1 MITIFLICIFLIF
14 LIYKYASLA
23 ILFVFDFVVL
33 GIGSYVFLK
42 TKIGNDS
49 AIIAT
54 IIILLAYGAIL
65 LFTNKKI
72 SFVGKIMNYIASL
85 IGSIIGTEIIISLT
99 TTVLQGLG
107 IFENSYSSLVLTH
120 NKLVDDIINFILVI
134 IVSIFVYKK
143 RMNFLKDKFDVYESI
158 DDLEE
163 ENYKFYQ
170 EYMQNKNKHLNAK
183 SEEEN
188 NEYNENECEN
198 KEENYY
204 VRKHIDNT
212 KLGELGEEFV
222 YNIEKNSVAV
232 FNKDYVDKVEHVSKK
247 LYGDKLGYDISSIDI
262 NGNDLKIEV
271 KTTTGDCDTPFF
283 ISENELRF
291 LKEHKNDGAILY
303 RVYNF
308 NEETKTGEIKK
319 ITADEVLN
327 NYKVD
332 TKNYIIQ
339 KREEEINTNSENK
352 IIPTVLLKYSKDVEA
367 VYYDENIWMRKFMI
381 SKLFNVNKKKSDS
394 ILNELL
400 FDEVLN
406 KDKNIKEFYIES
418 NNGKCYNVEH
428 FDLNSILKV
437 GEKTNNEEIINLK
450 KWIEEISHEYK
461 IKNLDIE
468 EN

>member
-1 MITIFLICIFLIF
+1 MITIFLICMFLIF

-42 TKIGNDS
+42 SKIGNDP

-65 LFTNKKI
+65 LFTNKKL
-72 SFVGKIMNYIASL
+72 SLLGKIMNYIASL
-85 IGSIIGTEIIISLT
+85 VGSIIGTEIIISLT

-120 NKLVDDIINFILVI
+120 NKFVDDIINFILVI

-143 RMNFLKDKFDVYESI
+143 RMNFLNDKFGSDETIYYTFI
-158 DDLEE
+158 DEDKNKE
-163 ENYKFYQ
+163 ENF
-170 EYMQNKNKHLNAK
+170 EYEQNNHSNSYYNNKQYEK
-183 SEEEN
+183 YER
-188 NEYNENECEN
+188 EN

-204 VRKHIDNT
+204 VRKHINNT

-271 KTTTGDCDTPFF
+271 KTTTGDCDKPFF

-308 NEETKTGEIKK
+308 SEETKTGEIKK

-332 TKNYIIQ
+332 TKDYIIQ

-352 IIPTVLLKYSKDVEA
+352 ILPTVLLKYSEDVEA

-381 SKLFNVNKKKSDS
+381 SKLFNVNKNKSDS

-400 FDEVLN
+400 LDKVLN
-406 KDKNIKEFYIES
+406 KDENTKKFYIES
-418 NNGKCYNVEH
+418 DNGKYYNVEH
-428 FDLNSILKV
+428 FDLNSILKL

-450 KWIEEISHEYK
+450 KWIEEISHKYK
-461 IKNLDIE
+461 IKNLDME